1 MTEDGRKTPVELG
14 QEPTLSKQFED
25 ISDAHQRARETV
37 EGAVDSIARDE
48 DPTPPSIRGPLRS
61 GKTALQYHM
70 FAYAWEQGVPTLY
83 VESSTL
89 LSQFEESQSDSF
101 GVWVDQQAQAQVT
114 ALED

>member
-70 FAYAWEQGVPTLY
+70 FSPTRGNKASPPSTWNRVPSYRNSRNPNRTR
-83 VESSTL
+83 SASGST
-89 LSQFEESQSDSF
+89 SKPKHR
-101 GVWVDQQAQAQVT
+101 
-114 ALED
+114 